1 MSKMRIAP
9 LIVGII
15 LILLGLFL
23 MMGIIQWLIH
33 GVGLIALLSGLLM
46 IVLGGASLLYG
57 RLLSKA
63 GGAAF
68 LLGGIVLAFIGAIL
82 RWWIVAWVVGIAGW
96 FVLFIGVALTA
107 IGVIGVMTAKNRSS
121 SMDY

>member
-23 MMGIIQWLIH
+23 RMGVIQWLID
-33 GVGLIALLSGLLM
+33 GIGLIALLAGFLM

-57 RLLSKA
+57 KLLSKA

-68 LLGGIVLAFIGAIL
+68 LLGGILLALIGAML
-82 RWWIVAWVVGIAGW
+82 RLWFVAWAVGVVGW
-96 FVLFIGVALTA
+96 FVLLAGVALTA

-121 SMDY
+121 SMRY